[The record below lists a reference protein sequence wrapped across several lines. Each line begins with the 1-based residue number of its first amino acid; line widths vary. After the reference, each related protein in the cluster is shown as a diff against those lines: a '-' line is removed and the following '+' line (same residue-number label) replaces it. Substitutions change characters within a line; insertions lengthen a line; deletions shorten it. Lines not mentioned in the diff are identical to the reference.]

1 MSLPFIF
8 DINCSSVYRA
18 FDSLVENLEIN
29 SMNRRKNGNM
39 KKTVSTFLALTITVL
54 LATADLTAQSR
65 IRFRRGSSSATVSG
79 RIGVNRGVAGAN
91 YRTYVVRAGAGQT
104 ISATLSSGNGKVA
117 FAENDLTSYTTETD
131 SSRDYELHIYNGGA
145 NSTTYTL
152 TVSIQ

>member
-1 MSLPFIF
+1 M
-8 DINCSSVYRA
+8 
-18 FDSLVENLEIN
+18 
-29 SMNRRKNGNM
+29 RK
-39 KKTVSTFLALTITVL
+39 TISTALALALMVILT
-54 LATADLTAQSR
+54 TADLAAQQR

-91 YRTYVVRAGAGQT
+91 YRSYVLRAGPGQT

-117 FAENDLTSYTTETD
+117 FAENDQTSYTITTD
-131 SSRDYELHIYNGGA
+131 STRDYVLNIYNGGA